1 MLVVPKQ
8 HVWHF
13 AIFKAQRMFQSVA
26 CTGCALLA
34 ATAASA
40 AVDMRRLYLQ
50 ADIKALAA
58 LQQRYENAEA
68 AKATL
73 EQQAQAANELCST
86 VQRRLLESQQANKS
100 LRCQLH
106 EQEQVAQVRC
116 QNRVAVMQPINLFP

>member
-1 MLVVPKQ
+1 MHPSQ
-8 HVWHF
+8 
-13 AIFKAQRMFQSVA
+13 
-26 CTGCALLA
+26 GCAFLV

-50 ADIKALAA
+50 TDIRALAA
-58 LQQRYENAEA
+58 LQQRIENAEA

-106 EQEQVAQVRC
+106 EQEEVAQVRRQLSMRSELQSC
-116 QNRVAVMQPINLFP
+116 STIILFPQGSSRL